1 METSLPPKKGALVFS
16 PKNGLVLI
24 LMPEYVLYAPL
35 TRLQKDVYKQ
45 ALNGGLRKYLID
57 QGMKGA
63 QPDSRPVDVSDDEG
77 GVQGMKSRSSMKG
90 RRRTATNYVEEGD
103 DEYFERVAQ
112 GETAPMA
119 ESGEVLSREH
129 QMKQARK

>member
-1 METSLPPKKGALVFS
+1 M
-16 PKNGLVLI
+16 LI

-63 QPDSRPVDVSDDEG
+63 QPDSRSVDVSDEKG
-77 GVQGMKSRSSMKG
+77 GVRGVKNRSPMKG
-90 RRRTATNYVEEGD
+90 RKRTATNFVEEGD

-112 GETAPMA
+112 GETASMA
-119 ESGEVLSREH
+119 ESVEVLSREH

>member
-1 METSLPPKKGALVFS
+1 M
-16 PKNGLVLI
+16 LI

-35 TRLQKDVYKQ
+35 THLQKDVYKQ

-63 QPDSRPVDVSDDEG
+63 QPDSLPVGGSDEKNS
-77 GVQGMKSRSSMKG
+77 VRGMKNRSSMKG
-90 RRRTATNYVEEGD
+90 RKRTATNYVEEGD

-112 GETAPMA
+112 GETASMA
-119 ESGEVLSREH
+119 ESVEVLSREH